1 MQLMF
6 IDGCGCVVNVSDSAR
21 PYLIILCSVCWW
33 GRLSC
38 QVWISQVLPYYLMIN
53 GVAPV
58 LLVFRID
65 SVRYHLVL
73 FSSWFLFFFLLRV
86 SGLGWYVVSFSNP
99 SSPSLMLVRLYIS
112 LSQLRSQFL
121 SGSTLSLQNNLIMP
135 KCSSRHPTPKA
146 ADQPPPKRAR

>member
-6 IDGCGCVVNVSDSAR
+6 IDGCGYVVNVSDSAR

-58 LLVFRID
+58 LLVFRIQ
-65 SVRYHLVL
+65 SGTTLFCLVL
-73 FSSWFLFFFLLRV
+73 DFFFFFLLRV

-121 SGSTLSLQNNLIMP
+121 SGSTLSFQNNLIMP

>member
-53 GVAPV
+53 GAAPV
-58 LLVFRID
+58 LLVFRIQ
-65 SVRYHLVL
+65 SGTTLFCLVL
-73 FSSWFLFFFLLRV
+73 DFFFFFLLRV

-121 SGSTLSLQNNLIMP
+121 SGSTLSFQNNLIMP